1 MCETER
7 ECVRE
12 RQRECVRERQR
23 QSERERVT
31 GISRIEGKHT

>member
-12 RQRECVRERQR
+12 RQRECERERQR